1 MSKLNQ
7 ARTPCRANEFARI
20 AMLLAWL
27 IFPTTLVSE
36 PLSLTDPL
44 TPEQLSSQ
52 VHDYLSE
59 LSSAG
64 LGPGQR

>member
-1 MSKLNQ
+1 
-7 ARTPCRANEFARI
+7 
-20 AMLLAWL
+20 MLLAWL

-64 LGPGQR
+64 LGPDQR